1 MRLRGLQKGGWLEVR
16 KSIILKVMLSL
27 VPEESNSSR
36 CFPNTVTKRV
46 FFSCIILQWISLCDG
61 FCHLLS
67 VVSQK
72 WDYQLLSEMK
82 QMVVCW
88 RDLSWA
94 SNVMGRWV
102 PRVGAYWGSV
112 GQREKV
118 ISRKMWLKTQLLVKH
133 YVCLT
138 VSFTQLEML
147 CILTTEPGI
156 Y

>member
-72 WDYQLLSEMK
+72 WDYRLLSEMK

-102 PRVGAYWGSV
+102 PRVVHTGAVWDRG
-112 GQREKV
+112 
-118 ISRKMWLKTQLLVKH
+118 RKWSAERCDWRHSFWWSTMCVWQSALLSLRCFV
-133 YVCLT
+133 Y
-138 VSFTQLEML
+138 
-147 CILTTEPGI
+147 
-156 Y
+156 

>member
-46 FFSCIILQWISLCDG
+46 FFFMHNSPMNFSVWWVLPSLKCCVTKVRLSIAFRNEADGGLLERPELSIECDG
-61 FCHLLS
+61 QVGAKS
-67 VVSQK
+67 
-72 WDYQLLSEMK
+72 
-82 QMVVCW
+82 
-88 RDLSWA
+88 
-94 SNVMGRWV
+94 
-102 PRVGAYWGSV
+102 GAYWGSV

-133 YVCLT
+133 YVGLT